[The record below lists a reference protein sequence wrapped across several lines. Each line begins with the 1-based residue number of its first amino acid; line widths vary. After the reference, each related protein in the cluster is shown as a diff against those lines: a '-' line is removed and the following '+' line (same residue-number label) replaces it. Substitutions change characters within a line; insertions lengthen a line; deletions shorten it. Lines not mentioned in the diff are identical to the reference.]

1 MSLCNHGKA
10 TRREWVLGAAGA
22 MAARGAARPLILLRS
37 GWQTENIGDIA
48 HTPGVLALI
57 RKHIPEARVA
67 LWSFALDRGVEEMLK
82 RAFPGLMTVGDRTPE
97 PGSVLKQAMDEAAIC
112 LHGSG
117 PSVVAWQQ
125 LEVWRKAT
133 GKPYGV
139 FGVTVTAQSE
149 AASGAPNEQQKLVM
163 AGSKF
168 LFTRETE
175 SLGNVRA
182 MGLKGVE
189 TAFVP
194 DGTFS
199 VFLRDEEKAGRFMK
213 ENGLEPGRFICV
225 IPRLRYTPYHRFRT
239 ASYSEEAARQRD
251 AENERT
257 KHIDAAKLREVIIAW
272 VRQTG
277 GQALLCPEME
287 YQLEELKPLL
297 EDPLPEDVKK
307 RVVRRKDYWITDEAA
322 SVYARSAGV
331 VSSECHSPILAVAAG
346 VPCFYVRQPQ
356 DGIKG
361 QMWADVGLGDWAP
374 KIEEVTAEGL
384 AKLVMATL
392 SDQKK
397 ARARARAAAEKAQKL
412 QAWGMGA
419 VRKNL
424 GLNG

>member
-1 MSLCNHGKA
+1 MSFFTCGNA
-10 TRREWVLGAAGA
+10 TRRELMFGAAAA
-22 MAARGAARPLILLRS
+22 MSAGGAARPLILLRS

-48 HTPGVLALI
+48 HTPGVLTLI
-57 RKHIPEARVA
+57 KKHIPEARVA
-67 LWSFALDRGVEEMLK
+67 LWSFALDRGVEPMLK
-82 RAFPGLMTVGDRTPE
+82 RAFPGLITVGDKTPE
-97 PGSVLKQAMDEAAIC
+97 PGSALKQLMDEAAIC

-133 GKPYGV
+133 GRPYGV

-175 SLGNVRA
+175 SLGNVRS

-199 VFLRDEEKAGRFMK
+199 VTLRDEEKAGRFIR
-213 ENGLEPGRFICV
+213 ENGLEPGKFICV
-225 IPRLRYTPYHRFRT
+225 IPRLRYTPYHKFRK
-239 ASYSEEAARQRD
+239 AAYSEQAARERD
-251 AENERT
+251 AENART
-257 KHIDAAKLREVIIAW
+257 KHADAAKLREVIIAW

-277 GQALLCPEME
+277 GRALLCPEME

-346 VPCFYVRQPQ
+346 VPCFYVRQAQ

-361 QMWADVGLGDWAP
+361 QMWADVGVGDWAP

-392 SDQKK
+392 SDQNK

-412 QAWGMGA
+412 QAWGMGV
-419 VRKNL
+419 VRKTI
-424 GLNG
+424 GL